1 MLVFVVIHAVVE
13 FNLIGRY
20 ILLFGLTYGTAFI
33 VGSRMLVWKLAEQQR
48 RNVLVY
54 GSPEAFSIL
63 ERELEKTKLPILLV
77 GHAQLELLLP
87 GDAAKNCRVQ
97 KLGLYAHC
105 EETGAEEIVIEE
117 PDALTGV
124 EREALLFCISMGIS
138 VVDLGYFYEREF
150 ERVYV
155 QGLKESW
162 FWGYDPTYVN
172 PVYFAAKR
180 TLDTAISLVG
190 LLAFAPLAPLV
201 ILIIKLQDRGPVI
214 YSQVRVGLNNQTFRI
229 YKFRTMRTDAETGGA
244 QWANKEDDRVTWF
257 GRFMRLSRI
266 DEVPQFWNILKGE
279 MSFIGPRPERP
290 ELVGVIEQEVPY
302 YRYRHLIKP
311 GLTGW
316 AQVNYPYGASIED
329 ARQKLSYDLYYLK
342 YGSATREMHIALRT
356 IVAMVKGAR

>member
-1 MLVFVVIHAVVE
+1 
-13 FNLIGRY
+13 
-20 ILLFGLTYGTAFI
+20 
-33 VGSRMLVWKLAEQQR
+33 
-48 RNVLVY
+48 
-54 GSPEAFSIL
+54 
-63 ERELEKTKLPILLV
+63 
-77 GHAQLELLLP
+77 
-87 GDAAKNCRVQ
+87 
-97 KLGLYAHC
+97 
-105 EETGAEEIVIEE
+105 
-117 PDALTGV
+117 
-124 EREALLFCISMGIS
+124 
-138 VVDLGYFYEREF
+138 
-150 ERVYV
+150 
-155 QGLKESW
+155 
-162 FWGYDPTYVN
+162 VN